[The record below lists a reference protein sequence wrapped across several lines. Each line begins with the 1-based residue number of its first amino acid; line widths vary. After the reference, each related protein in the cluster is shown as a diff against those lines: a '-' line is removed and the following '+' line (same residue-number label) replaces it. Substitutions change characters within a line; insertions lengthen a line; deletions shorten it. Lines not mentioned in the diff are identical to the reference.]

1 MSENQPIPPT
11 KTLWKS
17 NTFRLTLILFVIEA
31 LRIIS
36 AGDYTDWKVTINTV
50 IIATLYQVVRFFFA
64 DQTITLK

>member
-17 NTFRLTLILFVIEA
+17 NTFRLTIVLFVIEA

-36 AGDYTDWKVTINTV
+36 AGDYTDWKVTVNTV

>member
-17 NTFRLTLILFVIEA
+17 NTFRLTTVLFVIEA

-36 AGDYTDWKVTINTV
+36 AGDYTDWKVTVNTV

>member
-17 NTFRLTLILFVIEA
+17 NTFRLTIVLFVIEA

>member
-36 AGDYTDWKVTINTV
+36 AGDYTDWKVTVNTV